1 MLTTQTMTSEPNAT
15 ADAFRD
21 SAKALLANLGGPA
34 RVRRLRDGK
43 PAFDT
48 VVWRAIAQAGWTCIA
63 VPEADGGL
71 GLGVRELLAVAEEI
85 GRALLPEPFVAA
97 GVHSVAL
104 LSALPPSALRNDL
117 LADAMAGRR
126 IIGVGWQEQAGC
138 LSAGRIET
146 RLQALAPAQGDS
158 DSHSHSHSDSDG
170 DGDSGSN
177 AKVKADGW
185 VVTGHKHWVVPGAG
199 ASGWLV
205 LADSPLLS
213 PGQADPTAPG
223 AGPSD
228 GPFLCWVAAGLTVDI
243 ETLARVDGSSMA
255 SLHLQRA
262 PAQLLASGPAAL
274 AALEHANDTARLAQ
288 AAELLGVARQS
299 YEMTLEY
306 LKTRVQFDKPI
317 GANQAL
323 QHRMVDAYI
332 DLEMASACLRDVVE
346 QHERGL
352 QPLAA
357 LASRAKARCAEVA
370 LRLTRLAIQFH
381 GAIGFTDEYDL
392 GLYWKRAVHL
402 TAWLGGAAAH
412 RARFLRLQWAAQDQ
426 AIAASKASEE
436 LPNEKR
442 YQAANQANP
451 NSLPHPTA
459 PSPATRTAAQHLPPI
474 GPVLPPGTDWAALP
488 EATLRSAVRAFL
500 HAHYPAALRHA
511 PRRVHWHEIKGWY
524 GALSRQGWIA
534 PAWPKLHGGMA
545 LPPSLLLA
553 FMEEFEDFGAARM
566 PDQGLINL
574 GPVLIQHGTPAQQQ
588 EWLPPI
594 IRGEHVWCQGYS
606 EPNAGSD
613 LASLR
618 TEAVME
624 GEHFIVNGQK
634 IWTTLAQDATHIFL
648 LVRTDKSVK
657 KQAGISFLLAD
668 LKTPG
673 ITVRPIRNIAGGEE
687 FCEVFL
693 DHARVPRA
701 NLVGQLNEG
710 WSIAKALLGFE
721 RLFVGSPKT
730 CQHALSL
737 LRPLARQQGLYEDA
751 AFCADMAQLELDL
764 ADLQA
769 AYAGFAEMVK
779 RGQALPPS
787 VSLLKI
793 FATETYTRIAAKIVE
808 VAAEHGGTR
817 RDVALGALAFEPLA
831 PLFTATITTIYG
843 GSNEIQR
850 NILARQVLGLPS

>member
-1 MLTTQTMTSEPNAT
+1 MHNETTAT
-15 ADAFRD
+15 ADAFRE
-21 SAKALLANLGGPA
+21 SARALLADLGGPA
-34 RVRRLRDGK
+34 RVRRLREAS
-43 PAFDT
+43 PAFET
-48 VVWRAIAQAGWTCIA
+48 SVWRALCEAGWPAIL
-63 VPEADGGL
+63 VPEPDGGL

-85 GRALLPEPFVAA
+85 GRRLLPEPFVAA
-97 GVHSVAL
+97 GVHAVAL
-104 LSALPPSALRNDL
+104 LAALPASALRGEL
-117 LADAMAGRR
+117 LAGALAGRH
-126 IIGVGWQEQAGC
+126 IIGVAWQEETGQ
-138 LSAGRIET
+138 LSAERIDARIET
-146 RLQALAPAQGDS
+146 
-158 DSHSHSHSDSDG
+158 HSETHSQPRCEPPSEIRMQTRAEAEG
-170 DGDSGSN
+170 DGFVVVGRKN
-177 AKVKADGW
+177 W
-185 VVTGHKHWVVPGAG
+185 VAPGAG

-205 LADSPLLS
+205 LARGPVLRQGQVESAQ
-213 PGQADPTAPG
+213 PGTGQG
-223 AGPSD
+223 EGLC
-228 GPFLCWVAAGLTVDI
+228 LCWVPCGLTVDVHA
-243 ETLARVDGSSMA
+243 LPRVDGSSMA
-255 SLHLQRA
+255 HLHFNRA
-262 PAQLLASGPAAL
+262 PAQLLATGPAAL
-274 AALEHANDTARLAQ
+274 AALERANDTARLAQ
-288 AAELLGVARQS
+288 AAELLGVASQC

-306 LKTRVQFDKPI
+306 LKTRVQFGKPI

-323 QHRMVDAYI
+323 QHRTVDAYI
-332 DLEMASACLRDVVE
+332 DVELANACLRDVID
-346 QHERGL
+346 QHERGAE
-352 QPLAA
+352 PLAA
-357 LASRAKARCAEVA
+357 LASRAKARCADVA
-370 LRLTRLAIQFH
+370 LRLTRLAVQFH

-402 TAWLGGAAAH
+402 TAWLGGAEAH
-412 RARFLRLQWAAQDQ
+412 RARFLKLLLVAQG
-426 AIAASKASEE
+426 E
-436 LPNEKR
+436 
-442 YQAANQANP
+442 
-451 NSLPHPTA
+451 
-459 PSPATRTAAQHLPPI
+459 TAAPHTPDSA
-474 GPVLPPGTDWAALP
+474 PVLPPGTDWAALP

-511 PRRVHWHEIKGWY
+511 PRRVHWHEIQGWY
-524 GALSRQGWIA
+524 RALSQQGWIA
-534 PAWPKLHGGMA
+534 PAWPKAHGGMA
-545 LPPSLLLA
+545 LPPHLLLA

-574 GPVLIQHGTPAQQQ
+574 GPVLIQHGTPAQQR

-594 IRGEHVWCQGYS
+594 LRGEHVWCQGYS

-618 TEAVME
+618 TEAVLE

-673 ITVRPIRNIAGGEE
+673 ITVRPIRNIAGEEE

-693 DHARVPRA
+693 DHVRVPRA

-737 LRPLARQQGLYEDA
+737 LRQLAGQQGLYADA
-751 AFCADMAQLELDL
+751 AFSAEMAQLELDL

-769 AYAGFAEMVK
+769 AYTGFAELVK

-808 VAAEHGGTR
+808 VAAEDGGTR
-817 RDVALGALAFEPLA
+817 RDVALGGLAFEPLA